1 MYQPGFAVCITLDVM
16 KKLNKLLFVAER
28 DIDLLL
34 LEEINVN
41 SEFSSWL
48 FRMAMPQCLDMPAC
62 IGAWHS
68 VTHPQLGESDIV
80 VKYANGH
87 AILIENKIDAPAQPD
102 QASRYGKRGAEGCD
116 KGLWQSFVTCIVA
129 PVRYLTT
136 NAEAQ
141 SYGVLISYEQ
151 LQDWFS
157 NEKTQRAEYRAYI
170 LSEAIEQNRRGYSP
184 VADEVVTKFWL
195 SYWDIANI
203 EFPDLE
209 MKRPGIKP
217 ANSDWPDFRPNQLEK
232 NINLVHKMAQGYV
245 DLQIRGASEK
255 IEQIRTMMGG
265 RNLDIV
271 TTGQSAAIRIVV
283 APVNRFGSFD
293 EQRQEIMHALD
304 TAARLL
310 QIAKDMRDEI
320 RILISNEV

>member
-1 MYQPGFAVCITLDVM
+1 M

-41 SEFSSWL
+41 SDFSSWL
-48 FRMAMPQCLDMPAC
+48 FRLTMPQCLDMPAC
-62 IGAWHS
+62 TGAWHS
-68 VTHPQLGESDIV
+68 VIHPQLGESDIV

-87 AILIENKIDAPAQPD
+87 AILIENKVDAPAQPD
-102 QASRYGKRGAEGCD
+102 QAARYGKRGAEGCD

-129 PVRYLTT
+129 PSSYVTT

-141 SYGVLISYEQ
+141 NYDVRISYEQ

-184 VADEVVTKFWL
+184 VANEDVTQFWL
-195 SYWDIANI
+195 SYWDIANR
-203 EFPDLE
+203 EFPALE
-209 MKRPGIKP
+209 MQRPGIKP
-217 ANSDWPDFRPNQLEK
+217 ANSDWPDFRPNQLGK
-232 NINLVHKMAQGYV
+232 NINIVHKMAQGYV

-255 IEQIRTMMGG
+255 IEQIRTMMNG
-265 RNLDIV
+265 RNLDVV
-271 TTGQSAAIRIVV
+271 TAGRSTAIRVVV

-293 EQRQEIMHALD
+293 GQRQEIMHALD
-304 TAARLL
+304 AAAMLL
-310 QIAKDMRDEI
+310 QIAKDMRDGI
-320 RILISNEV
+320 